1 MKKLIILL
9 IIAAMVC
16 LTCTAMAAGDGI
28 AFQTDVTAVNEGE
41 TLQTVLTR
49 EGEAAA
55 GEVTY
60 SSSDK
65 KIATV
70 DENGLVT
77 AVKKGRVVIT
87 AAVKGEKKTYKA
99 QLKLTIVR
107 PVTSVSIKTD
117 KLPVYAPTDEK
128 VASFLTAREN
138 ADENELPVLLLPVK
152 KKYQL
157 TAVTEPKDATD
168 RNVTY
173 NSSDETVFTAA
184 KGSITGI
191 GPGEGILTIASVS
204 NTDIT
209 TRYRVLVVQPVT
221 KLNVEASSPSVVV
234 GGQVTVSAIVTPDN
248 ATMKNVV
255 WSSGD
260 ERILTIDANG
270 TVTGIKRGNGRI
282 IATAADGSNIRA
294 NFSIKVI
301 QNPETI
307 TLPAAE
313 MTVDVGRNA
322 PCKATVEPKNA
333 DNKKLNWSSSDES
346 IATVDKNGRIKGI
359 AIGDCTITCTS
370 DAVETVT
377 ASIVVHV
384 QQPVKKVS
392 FNSKTALVFVDE
404 TTQLAWTVEP
414 ADATNP
420 VLSFK
425 SAKDSIATVDEKGVV
440 TGVKSGKTNIIAMTT
455 DGSKRKANIGVHVGK
470 HVTGVH
476 MTRKHAYID
485 KGETAQATAKIE
497 PKDALIKNMTWESSD
512 PGIVQTKGT
521 NNENMKLTGTGYG
534 SAVVTGTTEDGGFQT
549 SINVTV
555 ADFDNGLSFESYDCD
570 SAGNL
575 WCVIRNKTD
584 FTITEIKVEFSLWDC
599 SGEEIEPAE
608 INTKNGSN
616 TVDVVWTGRL
626 APGERTGM
634 KHWKNKNFKSP
645 SCGMDMTRGQIVLY
659 QYQIENDWVK
669 TIRKNHRPYKYW
681 E

>member
-204 NTDIT
+204 NPDIT

-294 NFSIKVI
+294 NFSIKVV

-392 FNSKTALVFVDE
+392 FNSKTALVFVD
-404 TTQLAWTVEP
+404 
-414 ADATNP
+414 
-420 VLSFK
+420 
-425 SAKDSIATVDEKGVV
+425 
-440 TGVKSGKTNIIAMTT
+440 
-455 DGSKRKANIGVHVGK
+455 
-470 HVTGVH
+470 
-476 MTRKHAYID
+476 
-485 KGETAQATAKIE
+485 
-497 PKDALIKNMTWESSD
+497 
-512 PGIVQTKGT
+512 
-521 NNENMKLTGTGYG
+521 
-534 SAVVTGTTEDGGFQT
+534 
-549 SINVTV
+549 
-555 ADFDNGLSFESYDCD
+555 
-570 SAGNL
+570 
-575 WCVIRNKTD
+575 
-584 FTITEIKVEFSLWDC
+584 
-599 SGEEIEPAE
+599 
-608 INTKNGSN
+608 
-616 TVDVVWTGRL
+616 
-626 APGERTGM
+626 
-634 KHWKNKNFKSP
+634 
-645 SCGMDMTRGQIVLY
+645 
-659 QYQIENDWVK
+659 
-669 TIRKNHRPYKYW
+669 
-681 E
+681 